1 MLAIVNSPRTEISLS
16 GVGAGDVLEV
26 LKAHF
31 PVKILEA
38 EPAALVTQEEARL
51 AADPG
56 EELVDL
62 SETEW
67 WKQNHFRVLTGCRL
81 RRNMTQAKLAE
92 LTGLKKSVISEYEN
106 GKRRITRAAAEKL
119 AKALD
124 TYPEKFLPDEPGK

>member
-16 GVGAGDVLEV
+16 GAGAAEVLDVLQ
-26 LKAHF
+26 KHF
-31 PVKILEA
+31 PVQVLEA
-38 EPAALVTQEEARL
+38 AP
-51 AADPG
+51 ADPG
-56 EELVDL
+56 EELVNL

-81 RRNMTQAKLAE
+81 RRNMNQAKLAE

-124 TYPEKFLPDEPGK
+124 TYPEKFLPDEPDK

>member
-38 EPAALVTQEEARL
+38 EPAAL